1 MSKEELQ
8 QKYLELQEI
17 STQLKQLQ
25 QQISNLEAQLME
37 MQKVKETLADLE
49 KLNSK
54 KDILVPVANGVYAK
68 AELNQNQN
76 VLINIGADLIVE
88 KNFGD
93 AKKIIEEQIE
103 EINKLIGE
111 MNIELKNGAIGL
123 QYMQKEFQ
131 EISSKT

>member
-1 MSKEELQ
+1 MSKKELQ
-8 QKYLELQEI
+8 QKYLELQEV

-37 MQKVKETLADLE
+37 MQKVKETLTDLE

-54 KDILVPVANGVYAK
+54 KDILIPVANGIYTR
-68 AELNQNQN
+68 AELNKNQN

-88 KNFGD
+88 KNFED
-93 AKKIIEEQIE
+93 AKKIIEEQID
-103 EINKLIGE
+103 EINKLINE
-111 MNIELKNGAIGL
+111 MNIELKNGVVGL